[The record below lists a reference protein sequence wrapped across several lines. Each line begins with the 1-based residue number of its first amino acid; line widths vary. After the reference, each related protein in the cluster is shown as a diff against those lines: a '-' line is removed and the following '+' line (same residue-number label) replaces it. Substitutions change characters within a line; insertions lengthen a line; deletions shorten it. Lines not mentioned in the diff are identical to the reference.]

1 MAEMLNSM
9 DFGLEDKKSSTSS
22 IKIADLA
29 NHTTSIC
36 IKRENWLGKHYKKHK
51 IVKRFFK
58 HRGELTF
65 QPKK

>member
-29 NHTTSIC
+29 NHTTSVTI
-36 IKRENWLGKHYKKHK
+36 IRTKKK
-51 IVKRFFK
+51 
-58 HRGELTF
+58 
-65 QPKK
+65 